1 MGAKMIEINNIEPLL
16 FLSYISLSLIIPM
29 LIGEL
34 EPHFHIFISIIVFT
48 ITLIIHYSSI

>member
-1 MGAKMIEINNIEPLL
+1 MIEINNIEPLL